1 MELLTRFLTCPSKRL
16 FIRMLPNIID
26 LIALVSFYADLTIY
40 ILGVSVSVMFLISL
54 ILSLLPCL
62 HPHTTQ
68 IGEMQAMSTGF
79 CVESKEPGCKH
90 WQICVYPLGLCF
102 TRSRVCRR
110 EKVDEESVIM
120 VVDLIRIFR
129 ILQISKL
136 IRHLTE
142 FQLLVKSRKSFTI
155 NNVLLVTKF
164 ETIRASARELY
175 IWVYCVAMF
184 VIIFGT
190 VMYYAER

>member
-1 MELLTRFLTCPSKRL
+1 
-16 FIRMLPNIID
+16 
-26 LIALVSFYADLTIY
+26 
-40 ILGVSVSVMFLISL
+40 MFSARG
-54 ILSLLPCL
+54 PCF
-62 HPHTTQ
+62 P
-68 IGEMQAMSTGF
+68 
-79 CVESKEPGCKH
+79 
-90 WQICVYPLGLCF
+90 
-102 TRSRVCRR
+102 RSRIYRR

-120 VVDLIRIFR
+120 AVDLIRTFR
-129 ILQISKL
+129 VLQISKL

-142 FQLLVKSRKSFTI
+142 FQLLVDSRKS
-155 NNVLLVTKF
+155 LLIMCQWFTKF

>member
-1 MELLTRFLTCPSKRL
+1 MCT
-16 FIRMLPNIID
+16 
-26 LIALVSFYADLTIY
+26 
-40 ILGVSVSVMFLISL
+40 
-54 ILSLLPCL
+54 
-62 HPHTTQ
+62 
-68 IGEMQAMSTGF
+68 
-79 CVESKEPGCKH
+79 H
-90 WQICVYPLGLCF
+90 WAPCF
-102 TRSRVCRR
+102 TRSRVHRR

>member
-1 MELLTRFLTCPSKRL
+1 MSPGANTG
-16 FIRMLPNIID
+16 N
-26 LIALVSFYADLTIY
+26 Y
-40 ILGVSVSVMFLISL
+40 
-54 ILSLLPCL
+54 
-62 HPHTTQ
+62 H
-68 IGEMQAMSTGF
+68 QA
-79 CVESKEPGCKH
+79 P
-90 WQICVYPLGLCF
+90 VYKV
-102 TRSRVCRR
+102 TVYRR
-110 EKVDEESVIM
+110 EKVNEESVIM

-129 ILQISKL
+129 VLQISKL

-142 FQLLVKSRKSFTI
+142 FQLLVKNSEDKFFSRFISF
-155 NNVLLVTKF
+155 LSQF

>member
-1 MELLTRFLTCPSKRL
+1 MSLGANIGKYVCTR
-16 FIRMLPNIID
+16 
-26 LIALVSFYADLTIY
+26 
-40 ILGVSVSVMFLISL
+40 
-54 ILSLLPCL
+54 
-62 HPHTTQ
+62 
-68 IGEMQAMSTGF
+68 
-79 CVESKEPGCKH
+79 
-90 WQICVYPLGLCF
+90 CF
-102 TRSRVCRR
+102 TRPHVYRR

-142 FQLLVKSRKSFTI
+142 FQLLVIIKNKEI
-155 NNVLLVTKF
+155 LYNNKVSLVTKF

>member
-1 MELLTRFLTCPSKRL
+1 MVGSSRA
-16 FIRMLPNIID
+16 NIGHY
-26 LIALVSFYADLTIY
+26 VF
-40 ILGVSVSVMFLISL
+40 
-54 ILSLLPCL
+54 
-62 HPHTTQ
+62 
-68 IGEMQAMSTGF
+68 STG
-79 CVESKEPGCKH
+79 P
-90 WQICVYPLGLCF
+90 CF
-102 TRSRVCRR
+102 PRSRIYRR

-120 VVDLIRIFR
+120 AVDLIRTFR
-129 ILQISKL
+129 VLQISKL

-142 FQLLVKSRKSFTI
+142 FQLLVDSRKSLLIMFHD
-155 NNVLLVTKF
+155 NNVSLLIKF

>member
-1 MELLTRFLTCPSKRL
+1 
-16 FIRMLPNIID
+16 
-26 LIALVSFYADLTIY
+26 
-40 ILGVSVSVMFLISL
+40 
-54 ILSLLPCL
+54 
-62 HPHTTQ
+62 
-68 IGEMQAMSTGF
+68 
-79 CVESKEPGCKH
+79 
-90 WQICVYPLGLCF
+90 
-102 TRSRVCRR
+102 
-110 EKVDEESVIM
+110 M

-129 ILQISKL
+129 VLQISKL

-142 FQLLVKSRKSFTI
+142 FQLLVKNSEDKFLSRFMSF
-155 NNVLLVTKF
+155 LSKF

>member
-1 MELLTRFLTCPSKRL
+1 MELLTRFLTCPSKRV
-16 FIRMLPNIID
+16 FVRMLPNVID

-40 ILGVSVSVMFLISL
+40 ILGASVSVSLMFLISL
-54 ILSLLPCL
+54 ILSLLPCR
-62 HPHTTQ
+62 HPHTKL

-79 CVESKEPGCKH
+79 CVKSNEPGCKH
-90 WQICVYPLGLCF
+90 WQICVYSLGPVF

-110 EKVDEESVIM
+110 EKVNEESVIM

-142 FQLLVKSRKSFTI
+142 FQLLV
-155 NNVLLVTKF
+155 NQENHVP
-164 ETIRASARELY
+164 
-175 IWVYCVAMF
+175 
-184 VIIFGT
+184 
-190 VMYYAER
+190 